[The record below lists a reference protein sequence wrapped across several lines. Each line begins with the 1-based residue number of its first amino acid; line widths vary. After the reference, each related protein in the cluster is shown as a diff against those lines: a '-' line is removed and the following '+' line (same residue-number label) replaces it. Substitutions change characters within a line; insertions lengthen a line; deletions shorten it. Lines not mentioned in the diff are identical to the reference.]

1 MGSLNNDGNF
11 EYGGNITYEQNAR
24 FRINAININ
33 IVYKRQK
40 NAYVSFNQYMYFY
53 VD

>member
-24 FRINAININ
+24 FRINEFNIKFL
-33 IVYKRQK
+33 YKK
-40 NAYVSFNQYMYFY
+40 DKKIYVSTNLCTYM
-53 VD
+53 